1 MIIIKKLMVSV
12 VTICLLA
19 VLAACGG
26 EAPVQPAPEQ
36 EGKKEN
42 EAVQEKLPAETGDAK
57 GVVAVVNGREV
68 TQDEFEYF
76 VRYNVDVRADNGQQI
91 TDWDEEV
98 SNGVTVSD
106 SVKEDALEW
115 FSYAGAIHQQAA
127 RLGIELTDEDEAA
140 LEEEWKK
147 FADQYENE
155 EAAREAL
162 AEQHNSEELY
172 RYIME
177 TGYLSDKVFDSMY
190 GKYGRNISDADCAV
204 LTEGDGYLMAKHI
217 LLLTVKMN
225 DDGTREPLTEE
236 EKAEKLATIRELKS
250 RVDGAEEGER
260 QELFDELMKEHSEDT
275 GLAAFPDGY
284 LFQEGDM
291 VDEFYQ
297 ATVALEEGAVSDIVE
312 TAYGYHLIMRLPI
325 NYDVIPS
332 AYTQYMAYGY
342 DYLTLRYLCADE
354 AFGASIRQWMERVE
368 VEKTDLYDSL
378 RAQDLILE
386 EK

>member
-1 MIIIKKLMVSV
+1 MIIIKKLIVSV

-115 FSYAGAIHQQAA
+115 FTYAGAIHQQAA

-291 VDEFYQ
+291 V
-297 ATVALEEGAVSDIVE
+297 
-312 TAYGYHLIMRLPI
+312 
-325 NYDVIPS
+325 
-332 AYTQYMAYGY
+332 
-342 DYLTLRYLCADE
+342 
-354 AFGASIRQWMERVE
+354 IR
-368 VEKTDLYDSL
+368 
-378 RAQDLILE
+378 I
-386 EK
+386 

>member
-1 MIIIKKLMVSV
+1 
-12 VTICLLA
+12 
-19 VLAACGG
+19 
-26 EAPVQPAPEQ
+26 
-36 EGKKEN
+36 
-42 EAVQEKLPAETGDAK
+42 
-57 GVVAVVNGREV
+57 
-68 TQDEFEYF
+68 
-76 VRYNVDVRADNGQQI
+76 
-91 TDWDEEV
+91 
-98 SNGVTVSD
+98 
-106 SVKEDALEW
+106 
-115 FSYAGAIHQQAA
+115 
-127 RLGIELTDEDEAA
+127 
-140 LEEEWKK
+140 
-147 FADQYENE
+147 
-155 EAAREAL
+155 
-162 AEQHNSEELY
+162 
-172 RYIME
+172 ME

-284 LFQEGDM
+284 LFKEGDM

-297 ATVALEEGAVSDIVE
+297 ATVALEEGTVSDIVE